1 MKSVVNAVSSI
12 TDDIRSFEQNPN
24 RFDISEDT
32 VRHLRERCEATLQNL
47 VSAARNH
54 ASSFGLS
61 PVSLM
66 DAAASHVSAAII
78 DLVRL
83 LLLKRAT
90 TADRDARESTRSP
103 AEYGAV
109 ANSNGN
115 GNHNYKPSLRSID
128 ETRTKSPHARAPSS
142 GSARFRDED
151 YGQQRNVS
159 GTTLANSIGPTM
171 SPPPPPSYDDLTMT
185 VGGVSD
191 DSSALA
197 GGDNSWSELKVC
209 PCEPFLIQLP
219 YNPRSFSSHIWT
231 LSQRRWSTIFKTCS
245 TQ

>member
-1 MKSVVNAVSSI
+1 MVSIFRRSENPANVLGSMKGVVNAVSSVI
-12 TDDIRSFEQNPN
+12 DDVKSFEHNPN

-83 LLLKRAT
+83 LLLRRST
-90 TADRDARESTRSP
+90 TADREHDRDIRETTRSP
-103 AEYGAV
+103 TEYTSIPNN
-109 ANSNGN
+109 NSN
-115 GNHNYKPSLRSID
+115 HSYKMSLRSID
-128 ETRTKSPHARAPSS
+128 ETRTMSPHARAPSS
-142 GSARFRDED
+142 GSTRVRDEE
-151 YGQQRNVS
+151 YQRSTSSTAVTS
-159 GTTLANSIGPTM
+159 PLGSAL
-171 SPPPPPSYDDLTMT
+171 SPPGSQNNFDDVATA

-191 DSSALA
+191 DAMTLA
-197 GGDNSWSELKVC
+197 GGDNSWAELKV
-209 PCEPFLIQLP
+209 
-219 YNPRSFSSHIWT
+219 R
-231 LSQRRWSTIFKTCS
+231 
-245 TQ
+245 

>member
-12 TDDIRSFEQNPN
+12 TDDVRSFESNPN
-24 RFDISEDT
+24 RFDIGEDT

-83 LLLKRAT
+83 LLLRRAVAT
-90 TADRDARESTRSP
+90 DRDVKEGTRSP

-109 ANSNGN
+109 ANNN

-142 GSARFRDED
+142 GSARLRDED

-159 GTTLANSIGPTM
+159 GTTLATSLGTT
-171 SPPPPPSYDDLTMT
+171 PPQNFDDLTT
-185 VGGVSD
+185 AVGGVSD
-191 DSSALA
+191 DSSTLA

-209 PCEPFLIQLP
+209 HANLLNE
-219 YNPRSFSSHIWT
+219 S
-231 LSQRRWSTIFKTCS
+231 
-245 TQ
+245 